1 MIPAIPDI
9 FSRPVTLI
17 HAKSALIVAILEYDT
32 PVAML
37 VTILPVAFVQES
49 LLNRNAVAESI
60 PPIGRVAPL
69 ALVVVSSVGASQ
81 RAEGT
86 LVEIQEGHWAVIVLR
101 KILVHLPEPVR
112 YESHAFLDAVEIYW
126 EANLAFF
133 GSELI
138 AHAHRVAVIEEL
150 LEAVCSVLSI
160 LDLGLQ
166 LANKFEQLVDL

>member
-1 MIPAIPDI
+1 M
-9 FSRPVTLI
+9 
-17 HAKSALIVAILEYDT
+17 
-32 PVAML
+32 
-37 VTILPVAFVQES
+37 
-49 LLNRNAVAESI
+49 
-60 PPIGRVAPL
+60 
-69 ALVVVSSVGASQ
+69 
-81 RAEGT
+81 
-86 LVEIQEGHWAVIVLR
+86 
-101 KILVHLPEPVR
+101 HLPEPVR

>member
-86 LVEIQEGHWAVIVLR
+86 LVEIQEGHWAVIVL
-101 KILVHLPEPVR
+101 
-112 YESHAFLDAVEIYW
+112 W
-126 EANLAFF
+126 
-133 GSELI
+133 
-138 AHAHRVAVIEEL
+138 
-150 LEAVCSVLSI
+150 
-160 LDLGLQ
+160 
-166 LANKFEQLVDL
+166 